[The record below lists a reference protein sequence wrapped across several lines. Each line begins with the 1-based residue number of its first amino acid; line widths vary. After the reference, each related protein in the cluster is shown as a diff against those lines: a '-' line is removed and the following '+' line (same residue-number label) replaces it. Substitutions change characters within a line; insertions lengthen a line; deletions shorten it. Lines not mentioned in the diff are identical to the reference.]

1 MKYKIYFFFF
11 ACNMLLGS
19 ILGLSPAEKPIPYED
34 WKTAPYEYVAKEVVP
49 AIIKFHNIGNNIK
62 DQLVQG
68 ISTGMQARAT
78 YKKQSS
84 KSSGNLS
91 SPPHIALA
99 RLVDAKCHNE
109 IYYLPYIFCSATTL
123 SSICSRFFR
132 QKIFDK
138 EILDKITSSFAF
150 ITPDRLLKNSEEN
163 STLKLG
169 SAGNYAHSERAIF
182 EKLVTLFNNEIYRQ
196 DLLKT
201 QKKYILQIKNSLP
214 MCNNCQN
221 LWLDK
226 EHQDS
231 LGRYATEPK
240 DSDDGNWMDDK
251 TRKRLVDS
259 YKSKHLIYVDS
270 SWVDSD
276 TGEELKLISD
286 EVYPVI
292 YAWRYTP
299 YLQRIE
305 ATNIQGTHF
314 YTISID
320 HLKNYYDL
328 WEKRQR
334 KLAPEEQLKRSYRSE
349 RGGKDQQA
357 KRTKV

>member
-1 MKYKIYFFFF
+1 MVNDIKKWIEK
-11 ACNMLLGS
+11 S
-19 ILGLSPAEKPIPYED
+19 RSTPAE
-34 WKTAPYEYVAKEVVP
+34 V
-49 AIIKFHNIGNNIK
+49 
-62 DQLVQG
+62 
-68 ISTGMQARAT
+68 
-78 YKKQSS
+78 
-84 KSSGNLS
+84 
-91 SPPHIALA
+91 PHIALA
-99 RLVDAKCHNE
+99 RLVNNRDRKLV
-109 IYYLPYIFCSATTL
+109 YYLPYIFASATTQDTIVNKL
-123 SSICSRFFR
+123 NKL
-132 QKIFDK
+132 KIF
-138 EILDKITSSFAF
+138 TSK
-150 ITPDRLLKNSEEN
+150 LYSEEFYDYLLAFMPATSIGKN
-163 STLKLG
+163 CG
-169 SAGNYAHSERAIF
+169 SQYAHSERAIF